1 MSAMSEHAREYDP
14 LFPRSYAASSATSTS
29 TAPRCYGGFE
39 QQKRVWASTAR
50 RSQRIRVIA
59 GLQLLLGLLASANYL
74 WLSNIFM
81 FVVGVVGLLAVR
93 SERMSWTVVVRDDTF
108 SRFWAKDF
116 FSDSLVALQYLLLSA
131 MEFARIVML
140 TPHLYERFEVPSYAF
155 THYEYFQVAVLVL
168 EEVLLVVRTCG
179 GDFVGVFAC

>member
-1 MSAMSEHAREYDP
+1 MSDRLSERAREYDP
-14 LFPRSYAASSATSTS
+14 LFPRSFAASSTTSTS
-29 TAPRCYGGFE
+29 SKPRCYGGFE

-59 GLQLLLGLLASANYL
+59 ALQLLLGLLASANYL

-93 SERMSWTVVVRDDTF
+93 SERMSWTVV
-108 SRFWAKDF
+108 
-116 FSDSLVALQYLLLSA
+116 YLLLSA

-140 TPHLYERFEVPSYAF
+140 TPHLYERFELPSYSF
-155 THYEYFQVAVLVL
+155 THYEIFQIAVLVL
-168 EEVLLVVRTCG
+168 EEIFLVPAAF
-179 GDFVGVFAC
+179 FVVIAAAAAVANPLW